1 MRRIL
6 ERGRIEALAGDLP
19 RVRLPEPSKL
29 FAARAARLREL
40 AGKGAIGHSIADYLH
55 LMASLADAQHRVLE
69 GFVPQA
75 LPGDA
80 AIARARKHGM
90 PILDAAA
97 LLGERDWQDVLAR
110 LCDALETAA
119 DPAAS
124 PATDQAAGP
133 AADQAAS
140 PATGPAANLPETV
153 RAVLQRLRAGSAAD
167 LERQAD
173 AIFRGRSAEVDL
185 AAAPFV
191 MAALQVRA
199 AALASRLPREA
210 VEGAGAPG
218 VCPVC
223 GTLPVA
229 SVVREDGASQG
240 RRFLHCA
247 LCATEWHLVRVTCS
261 HCHSTQ
267 GISYRSIDGGPDAI
281 RAECCNGCRTYRKI
295 LYQEEDERVE
305 AVADDLASLALD
317 LLLAEAGYHRAVGNP
332 LLWTGAA

>member
-1 MRRIL
+1 MRRVL
-6 ERGRIEALAGDLP
+6 ERGQIEALAGHEPP
-19 RVRLPEPSKL
+19 RIRLPKPGAL

-40 AGKGAIGHSIADYLH
+40 AEEGAIGHSIADYLH
-55 LMASLADAQHRVLE
+55 LMAALADAQHRVLE
-69 GFVPQA
+69 GFAPQG
-75 LPGDA
+75 LPGDPEL
-80 AIARARKHGM
+80 ARGREHGM
-90 PILDAAA
+90 PVLDGAVLREREWQAA
-97 LLGERDWQDVLAR
+97 LVR
-110 LCDALETAA
+110 LCDALEAA
-119 DPAAS
+119 AELPA
-124 PATDQAAGP
+124 
-133 AADQAAS
+133 
-140 PATGPAANLPETV
+140 NV
-153 RAVLQRLRAGSAAD
+153 RQVLERLRAAPAD
-167 LERQAD
+167 ALDRQAD
-173 AIFRGRSAEVDL
+173 AILAGRSADVDV

-191 MAALQVRA
+191 TAALQVRM

-223 GTLPVA
+223 GSLPVA
-229 SVVREDGASQG
+229 SVVREDSASQG
-240 RRFLHCA
+240 RRFLHCT

>member
-1 MRRIL
+1 MRRVL
-6 ERGRIEALAGDLP
+6 ERGQIEALAGQDLP
-19 RVRLPEPSKL
+19 RVRLPEPSTL

-40 AGKGAIGHSIADYLH
+40 AGEGAIGRSIADYLR

-69 GFVPQA
+69 GFAPKA

-80 AIARARKHGM
+80 GLARAREHGM
-90 PILDAAA
+90 PVLDDDA
-97 LLGERDWQDVLAR
+97 LRGREWQDVLVR

-119 DPAAS
+119 AAPAS
-124 PATDQAAGP
+124 
-133 AADQAAS
+133 
-140 PATGPAANLPETV
+140 V
-153 RAVLQRLRAGSAAD
+153 RQVLARLRAAPAD
-167 LERQAD
+167 ALDRQAD
-173 AIFRGRSAEVDL
+173 AILGGRSAEVDV

-191 MAALQVRA
+191 MGALQVRL

-229 SVVREDGASQG
+229 SVVREDRESQG

-247 LCATEWHLVRVTCS
+247 LCATEWYLVRVTCS

-267 GISYRSIDGGPDAI
+267 GISYRSIEGGPAAI
-281 RAECCNGCRTYRKI
+281 RAECCDGCRTYRKI

-317 LLLAEAGYHRAVGNP
+317 LLLAEAGFHRAIGNP
-332 LLWTGAA
+332 LLWTGAG

>member
-6 ERGRIEALAGDLP
+6 ERGQIEALAGHEPP
-19 RVRLPEPSKL
+19 RVRLPEPDKL

-40 AGKGAIGHSIADYLH
+40 AAEEAIGHSIAEYLH
-55 LMASLADAQHRVLE
+55 FMASLADAQQRVLE
-69 GFVPQA
+69 GFAPKA

-80 AIARARKHGM
+80 EFARAREHGM
-90 PILDAAA
+90 PVVDGAALRDGEWQNVLVQLSDALQAAA
-97 LLGERDWQDVLAR
+97 ELPASVRQVLERLSAAPT
-110 LCDALETAA
+110 DAL
-119 DPAAS
+119 D
-124 PATDQAAGP
+124 
-133 AADQAAS
+133 
-140 PATGPAANLPETV
+140 
-153 RAVLQRLRAGSAAD
+153 
-167 LERQAD
+167 RQAD
-173 AIFRGRSAEVDL
+173 AVLGGRSAELDA

-191 MAALQVRA
+191 MAALQVCA

-247 LCATEWHLVRVTCS
+247 LCATEWYLVRVTCS

-267 GISYRSIDGGPDAI
+267 GISYRSIEGGPGAI
-281 RAECCNGCRTYRKI
+281 RAECCNRCRTYRKI

-317 LLLAEAGYHRAVGNP
+317 LLLAEAGYHRASGNP
-332 LLWTGAA
+332 LLWTRGG